1 MLASP
6 DTAGTTSPSRVTAPV
21 AVVLILWLAL
31 VLLLGADGAFVGP
44 PGTPPLPLLAGFL
57 TPLIA
62 FAAAYWAIGSFRDFV
77 LSLDLRFA
85 AAIQAWRF
93 AGLGFI
99 ALYAHG
105 VLPGPFAWPAGLG
118 DMAIGIT
125 APWVVLTLIRRPSF
139 ATSPLFVV
147 WNLLGILDLVVA
159 MSTGALS
166 SFLATGVAGEIT
178 TTPMA
183 QLPLVLIPVY
193 FVPILF
199 MLHIVAL
206 VQSRQEQ
213 VAGRTTAQ
221 PARDAHIAA

>member
-1 MLASP
+1 MHASSE
-6 DTAGTTSPSRVTAPV
+6 TTGATSPSRATAPV
-21 AVVLILWLAL
+21 AVVLVLWLAL
-31 VLLLGADGAFVGP
+31 VLFSGARGAFVGP

-57 TPLIA
+57 TPMIA
-62 FAAAYWAIGSFRDFV
+62 FAAAYWLIGSFRDFV
-77 LSLDLRFA
+77 LALDLRFA

-105 VLPGPFAWPAGLG
+105 VLPGLFAWSAGLG

-125 APWVVLTLIRRPSF
+125 APWVVLALIRQPRF

-147 WNLLGILDLVVA
+147 WNLLGMLDLVA
-159 MSTGALS
+159 ALSLGALS
-166 SFLATGVAGEIT
+166 IVLTTGVAGEVT

-193 FVPILF
+193 LVPVLF
-199 MLHIVAL
+199 MLHLAAL
-206 VQSRQEQ
+206 FQARQSQ
-213 VAGRTTAQ
+213 VAGHTTVQ
-221 PARDAHIAA
+221 PARDSTIAA